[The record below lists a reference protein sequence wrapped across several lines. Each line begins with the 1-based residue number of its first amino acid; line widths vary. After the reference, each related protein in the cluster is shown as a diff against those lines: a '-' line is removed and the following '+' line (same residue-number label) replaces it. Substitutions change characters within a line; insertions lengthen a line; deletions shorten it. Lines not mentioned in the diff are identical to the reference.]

1 MIGRLMNEIY
11 VSNSIL
17 IDINENLMG
26 IYPLVG
32 KKTICQI

>member
-11 VSNSIL
+11 VSNTIL
-17 IDINENLMG
+17 IDINEDLKR